1 MNGTDAGPVAH
12 PGTSEDQAG
21 AAATDQARAATDQA
35 RAATEKASPYVLRL
49 FITGTTSRSARAI
62 ANLRRVCERR
72 LHGEYDLEVVDIYQH
87 PAAAKEYQIV
97 AAPTLVKMLPL
108 PLRRIIG
115 DLANEERV
123 LAGLDLIPLNGTK
136 IGK

>member
-1 MNGTDAGPVAH
+1 VSETPPPALTKGP
-12 PGTSEDQAG
+12 
-21 AAATDQARAATDQA
+21 
-35 RAATEKASPYVLRL
+35 PYVLRL
-49 FITGTTSRSARAI
+49 FITGTTSRSSRAI
-62 ANLRRVCERR
+62 ANLRRVCEER

-87 PAAAKEYQIV
+87 PEAAQEYQIL

-123 LAGLDLIPLNGTK
+123 LAGLGLSPKETVVVAK
-136 IGK
+136 

>member
-1 MNGTDAGPVAH
+1 MSDKPPTALAKGP
-12 PGTSEDQAG
+12 
-21 AAATDQARAATDQA
+21 
-35 RAATEKASPYVLRL
+35 PYVLRL
-49 FITGTTSRSARAI
+49 FITGTTSRSSRAI
-62 ANLRRVCERR
+62 ANLRRVCEER

-87 PAAAKEYQIV
+87 PAAAQEHQIL

-123 LAGLDLIPLNGTK
+123 LIGLGLGPKETVAIAK
-136 IGK
+136 

>member
-1 MNGTDAGPVAH
+1 MSEQLPPALAQGP
-12 PGTSEDQAG
+12 
-21 AAATDQARAATDQA
+21 
-35 RAATEKASPYVLRL
+35 PYVLRL
-49 FITGTTSRSARAI
+49 FITGTTLRSSRAI
-62 ANLRRVCERR
+62 ANLRRVCEER

-87 PAAAKEYQIV
+87 PAAAQEYQIL

-123 LAGLDLIPLNGTK
+123 LAGLGLSPKEIAIAK
-136 IGK
+136 

>member
-1 MNGTDAGPVAH
+1 MSETSAPALAKGP
-12 PGTSEDQAG
+12 
-21 AAATDQARAATDQA
+21 
-35 RAATEKASPYVLRL
+35 PYVLRL
-49 FITGTTSRSARAI
+49 FITGTTARSSRAI
-62 ANLRRVCERR
+62 ANLRRVCEER

-87 PAAAKEYQIV
+87 PAAAQEYQIL

-123 LAGLDLIPLNGTK
+123 LAGLGLSPK
-136 IGK
+136 ESVAVAK

>member
-1 MNGTDAGPVAH
+1 MSEIPRPALGKGP
-12 PGTSEDQAG
+12 
-21 AAATDQARAATDQA
+21 
-35 RAATEKASPYVLRL
+35 PYVLRL
-49 FITGTTSRSARAI
+49 FITGTTSRSSRAI
-62 ANLRRVCERR
+62 ANLRRVCEER

-87 PAAAKEYQIV
+87 PAAARDYQIL

-123 LAGLDLIPLNGTK
+123 LAGLDLSPKETVAVAK
-136 IGK
+136 

>member
-1 MNGTDAGPVAH
+1 MPPALVQGP
-12 PGTSEDQAG
+12 
-21 AAATDQARAATDQA
+21 
-35 RAATEKASPYVLRL
+35 PYVLRL
-49 FITGTTSRSARAI
+49 FITGTTARSSRAI
-62 ANLRRVCERR
+62 ANLRRVCEER

-87 PAAAKEYQIV
+87 PAAAQEYQIL

-123 LAGLDLIPLNGTK
+123 LAGLGLSPKEIAIAK
-136 IGK
+136 

>member
-1 MNGTDAGPVAH
+1 MSGAVPGADAQSGADDAQSGADDAQP
-12 PGTSEDQAG
+12 G
-21 AAATDQARAATDQA
+21 AAAKQGP
-35 RAATEKASPYVLRL
+35 PYVLRL

-72 LHGEYDLEVVDIYQH
+72 LHGEYDLEVIDIYQH
-87 PAAAKEYQIV
+87 PAVAKEYQIV

-115 DLANEERV
+115 DLANEERI
-123 LAGLDLIPLNGTK
+123 LAGLDLIPANGTT